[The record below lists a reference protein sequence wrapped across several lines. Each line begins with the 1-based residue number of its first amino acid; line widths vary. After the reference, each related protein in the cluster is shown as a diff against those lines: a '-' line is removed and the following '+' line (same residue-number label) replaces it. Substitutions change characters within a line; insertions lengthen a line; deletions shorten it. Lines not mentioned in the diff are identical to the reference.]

1 MHPYSGGN
9 TIKFILFRVYN
20 RYGNLVFEGHDL
32 INGWDGRVNG
42 ALQDVGT
49 YVWTLEYTTSGG
61 KRKKG
66 SGTSVLFH

>member
-1 MHPYSGGN
+1 M
-9 TIKFILFRVYN
+9 
-20 RYGNLVFEGHDL
+20 FEGHDL